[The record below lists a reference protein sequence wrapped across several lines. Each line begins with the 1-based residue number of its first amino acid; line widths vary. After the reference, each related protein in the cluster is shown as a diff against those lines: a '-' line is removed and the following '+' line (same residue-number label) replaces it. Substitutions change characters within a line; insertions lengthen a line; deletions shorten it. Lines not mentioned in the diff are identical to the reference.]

1 MLVVY
6 GSSKIAS
13 YSKEM
18 SKSLYV
24 ALVSPG
30 HKITFSEELNSSLTI
45 KSSLSLYGYTGCLNQ
60 NLNQDLNQ
68 KSKSNGIA
76 NLLSKAFLTTFSWLV
91 TVSAVPSVLSHQV
104 PPLDHWPLDH
114 WPTFFIAQ
122 IKILACVK
130 NIWVVNRIN
139 FFWTKQQHHCLI
151 QKILIRVPCQHYSQH
166 YATCLLIQY
175 KD

>member
-24 ALVSPG
+24 ALASPM
-30 HKITFSEELNSSLTI
+30 HKITFSEEFNSSLTI

-60 NLNQDLNQ
+60 NLNQDQNQ

-76 NLLSKAFLTTFSWLV
+76 NLLPKVFLTTFS
-91 TVSAVPSVLSHQV
+91 
-104 PPLDHWPLDH
+104 
-114 WPTFFIAQ
+114 
-122 IKILACVK
+122 
-130 NIWVVNRIN
+130 
-139 FFWTKQQHHCLI
+139 
-151 QKILIRVPCQHYSQH
+151 
-166 YATCLLIQY
+166 
-175 KD
+175 